1 MKVNNYPLKTPAAGD
16 RLFGSDS
23 NGDQKQFD
31 MSNFS
36 ATTYKVYTA
45 LLTQTETSPP
55 VATVLENTLSAVP
68 EWSYDSVGEYLLTLI
83 GAFTGN
89 VIINITN
96 GKNNI
101 ETIPFVYECQKLNS
115 DSIFLN
121 VKFSN
126 SGEIVNGG
134 LTNASIE
141 IKVYN

>member
-1 MKVNNYPLKTPAAGD
+1 MKVNNYPVKTPEAGD

-45 LLTQTETSPP
+45 LLTQTSTNAPT
-55 VATVLENTLSAVP
+55 ATVLENTIGGIPV
-68 EWSYDSVGEYLLTLI
+68 WSYNLVGRYLLTLS

-89 VIINITN
+89 VIISITN
-96 GKNNI
+96 GANN
-101 ETIPFVYECQKLNS
+101 TSRAPFVYECQKLNS
-115 DSIFLN
+115 NSIFLN
-121 VKFSN
+121 VKESD
-126 SGEIVNGG
+126 SSTITNGG